1 MKKSI
6 IAVATTLTLLFSAVT
21 ACDMH
26 SSASTST
33 QTQATVTDV
42 SFTSSTTPAT
52 SKKAENQAQYII
64 TAMYNGELIAL
75 DCWDTNHR
83 NTALTSPTVL
93 KWPGKQCRD
102 IELHIV
108 VKVKQV
114 NIVDSD
120 YNVLAKLKVTTL
132 KNGAQVVKFVMKPD
146 LAGTEHTKPDDPSYV
161 LNRDYYFELVAPD
174 GTAYYT
180 SVRYGFND

>member
-1 MKKSI
+1 MKKRTPFI
-6 IAVATTLTLLFSAVT
+6 IAVIFTVCSLANMIGSHSAAATP
-21 ACDMH
+21 
-26 SSASTST
+26 
-33 QTQATVTDV
+33 TQATVTEV
-42 SFTSSTTPAT
+42 AVTNTAPA
-52 SKKAENQAQYII
+52 SDKKAENKPLYII
-64 TAMYNGELIAL
+64 TAMYNNELVAL

-83 NTALTSPTVL
+83 NKALTSPTIL

-114 NIVDSD
+114 NLVDSD
-120 YNVLAKLKVTTL
+120 YNFVAKLKVTTL
-132 KNGAQVVKFVMKPD
+132 KNGAQIVKFVMDPE
-146 LAGTEHTKPDDPSYV
+146 LAGTEHTIEKDGNPNYV
-161 LNRDYYFELVAPD
+161 LYRDYYFELVAPD